1 MGYHYTISS
10 DLRLIN
16 QAMTVEEKDKILSEL
31 RSATNERWRDFK
43 ITDDGFFECD
53 DCLQKIDYNGKAIEV
68 LSKYFQGS
76 IELYREDSE
85 DAERYVL
92 DGDPVT
98 RYSFIWGNPIT
109 YPAGST
115 PYSIKS

>member
-1 MGYHYTISS
+1 MGYYYTISS

-53 DCLQKIDYNGKAIEV
+53 DCLQKIDYNDKAIEILV
-68 LSKYFQGS
+68 FPGQH
-76 IELYREDSE
+76 RTV
-85 DAERYVL
+85 R
-92 DGDPVT
+92 
-98 RYSFIWGNPIT
+98 R
-109 YPAGST
+109 
-115 PYSIKS
+115 

>member
-10 DLRLIN
+10 NLRLTNAAIDG
-16 QAMTVEEKDKILSEL
+16 EEKQKILSEL
-31 RSATNERWRDFK
+31 RTTTKGTWSSFE
-43 ITDDGFFECD
+43 ITEDGFFECD

-76 IELYREDSE
+76 IELYGDDSE

-92 DGDPVT
+92 DGDSVT
-98 RYSFIWGNPIT
+98 RYSFIWGNPTT
-109 YPAGST
+109 YPAGL
-115 PYSIKS
+115 PLYSIKS